1 MKLRN
6 LPGQGTGSHMLHLRY
21 PTVPQGAKTLGIAT
35 ENQGNA
41 TKQMNTQALQT
52 NKNLENK
59 KQAVV

>member
-52 NKNLENK
+52 KT
-59 KQAVV
+59 